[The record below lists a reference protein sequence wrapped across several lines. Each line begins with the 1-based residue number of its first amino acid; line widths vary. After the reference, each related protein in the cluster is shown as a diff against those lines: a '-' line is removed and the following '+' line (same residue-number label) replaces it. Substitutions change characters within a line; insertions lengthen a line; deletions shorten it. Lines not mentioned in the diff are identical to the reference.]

1 MDKLKQI
8 AINSFFGDPD
18 GAKLKGCYFVETKPH
33 SHEFTLFQPDSTP
46 IPITPSP
53 VKDGTKFSFPYQGLM
68 WSISGFLISEHVAL
82 ANGTWSAVPVAADD
96 DTQPSATGEDPET
109 GTFQAQAGPGAG
121 DDLEASASA
130 SA

>member
-33 SHEFTLFQPDSTP
+33 SHEFTLFQPDDTP
-46 IPITPSP
+46 ITTTPSP
-53 VKDGTKFSFPYQGLM
+53 VKEGTLFSFTYQGLK
-68 WSISGFLISEHVAL
+68 WSITGFLISEHVAL
-82 ANGTWSAVPVAADD
+82 ANGTWSAARVGAAKE
-96 DTQPSATGEDPET
+96 TKPSITADDPET
-109 GTFQAQAGPGAG
+109 GTFQAQAGPGAD